1 MIPSTAA
8 AAPRSG
14 AGRFTDLALL
24 LLLATLW
31 GGSYSFIKVGVE
43 TIPPVTLIAARTL
56 LAGAILLG
64 VLRWR
69 GLRLPRDGATW
80 RLFLVQ
86 ACLNSVMPFTLIA
99 WAERSVEAGLAT
111 ILSSTSPIF
120 VVLLGLLAGTGERL
134 SLLKLAGIA
143 SGLAGTLL
151 IVGTEAMAG
160 FGADLAAQL
169 ALVAASLCYGGAALF
184 GRHFKALD
192 PIMPAGRLPH
202 LRGSPPDPAQPRRRP
217 TLDPGALR
225 RLDPGA
231 ARAVGRLDRARL
243 RDLFPPDR
251 PAGLGRD
258 DVGGLSAGADRRA
271 DRHGL
276 PRREPGTDG
285 LGRPRPDRRRC
296 PGDDNAS
303 PQTASGGLRK
313 HLVRATKNPRR
324 KPRVSLSAGRQS
336 WLTHPAG

>member
-1 MIPSTAA
+1 MIPSAA
-8 AAPRSG
+8 TSPRSG

-69 GLRLPRDGATW
+69 GLCLPRDGATW

-86 ACLNSVMPFTLIA
+86 ACLNSVVPFTLIA

-120 VVLLGLLAGTGERL
+120 VVLLGVLAGTGERL

-184 GRHFKALD
+184 GRHFKGLD
-192 PIMPAGRLPH
+192 PIMPAA
-202 LRGSPPDPAQPRRRP
+202 GS
-217 TLDPGALR
+217 LLC
-225 RLDPGA
+225 GA
-231 ARAVGRLDRARL
+231 ALLIPLSLAVDRPWTLAPSGASIQALLALSVASTALAFVIYFRLIARL
-243 RDLFPPDR
+243 GSVATTSVAYLRVPTGVLIGMVVLGESLAPR
-251 PAGLGRD
+251 AWAGLVLI
-258 DVGGLSAGADRRA
+258 VGGVLAMTMPARSRR
-271 DRHGL
+271 
-276 PRREPGTDG
+276 
-285 LGRPRPDRRRC
+285 
-296 PGDDNAS
+296 
-303 PQTASGGLRK
+303 
-313 HLVRATKNPRR
+313 NP
-324 KPRVSLSAGRQS
+324 
-336 WLTHPAG
+336 T

>member
-56 LAGAILLG
+56 LAGAILL
-64 VLRWR
+64 VLIRWR
-69 GLRLPRDGATW
+69 GLRLPRDPATW

-86 ACLNSVMPFTLIA
+86 ACLNSVVPFTLIA

-120 VVLLGLLAGTGERL
+120 VVVLGLLAGTGERV

-184 GRHFKALD
+184 GRHFKGLD
-192 PIMPAGRLPH
+192 PIMPAA
-202 LRGSPPDPAQPRRRP
+202 GS
-217 TLDPGALR
+217 LVC
-225 RLDPGA
+225 GA
-231 ARAVGRLDRARL
+231 ALLIPLSLAVDRPWTLAPSSASIQALLALSVVSTALAFVIYFWLIARL
-243 RDLFPPDR
+243 GSVATTSVAYLRVPTGVLIGMVFLGESLAPTAWAGLILIVGGVLAMTMPARKR
-251 PAGLGRD
+251 PA
-258 DVGGLSAGADRRA
+258 AA
-271 DRHGL
+271 
-276 PRREPGTDG
+276 
-285 LGRPRPDRRRC
+285 
-296 PGDDNAS
+296 
-303 PQTASGGLRK
+303 
-313 HLVRATKNPRR
+313 
-324 KPRVSLSAGRQS
+324 
-336 WLTHPAG
+336 